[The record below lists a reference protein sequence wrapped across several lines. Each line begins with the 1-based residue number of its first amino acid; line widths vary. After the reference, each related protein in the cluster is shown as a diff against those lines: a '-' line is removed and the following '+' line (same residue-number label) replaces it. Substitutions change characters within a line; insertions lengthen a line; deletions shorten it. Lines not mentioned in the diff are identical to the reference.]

1 MRLLIYNLLISLN
14 LFAGSFEV
22 DDLNEEIDSISSRA
36 LTHIEEYDKQEEKAT
51 KESAKRALNKAIGN
65 FNNPNKTISGDWK
78 QNESGTVT
86 SSERANS
93 NSKGQLSFFGSYEIC
108 FYFNNIG
115 ELDNDSSLYLSQDKN
130 SNNHTRESRSLIGQH
145 LIKACAKGSE
155 MGGKWNF
162 KYSTKNDTRT
172 GSFNI
177 SGECHRYDVDLNKG
191 DWYNNDSIKIVA
203 SNCY

>member
-14 LFAGSFEV
+14 LFVGSFEV

>member
-1 MRLLIYNLLISLN
+1 MKLLIFSLFINFKLL
-14 LFAGSFEV
+14 AGSFAV
-22 DDLNEEIDSISSRA
+22 DDLNEEINNISSRSVN
-36 LTHIEEYDKQEEKAT
+36 HIRNYTDSQVK
-51 KESAKRALNKAIGN
+51 SNKRAFQKTINRTLDN
-65 FNNPNKTISGDWK
+65 FHNTNKTISGDWK
-78 QNESGTVT
+78 QNKSGTVT
-86 SSERANS
+86 SSEQANS
-93 NSKGQLSFFGSYEIC
+93 NSKGQSSFFGSYEVC

-115 ELDNDSSLYLSQDKN
+115 ELDNDSSLYLYKDKN
-130 SNNHTRESRSLIGQH
+130 SNNRTRESRSLIGQH

-162 KYSTKNDTRT
+162 RYSTKNDIRT

-191 DWYNNDSIKIVA
+191 DWYNDDSIKIDA